1 MTESKAAPQGTQ
13 VRLKCR
19 ALDLRRS
26 EAEHVFIVRADTI
39 WVRKPDGN
47 WTVDHRLNRA
57 VADKVFRLA
66 EQANLPT
73 ARGSMA
79 ATAAKAAPTTSATAT
94 KAAPTTSA
102 TATKAAPT
110 ASATAAKA
118 APSTSGT
125 ASPAPAVNVKTATLD
140 QLRKMVV
147 EARKAAEAAERAAK
161 AAEASALAARRAAD
175 EAEDLLKEAEQSEQ
189 ARLIQEVTRLQTR
202 QQDAQKRQ
210 DAAQQSER
218 TDRDRMTAANRRLAI
233 CRANMPSSAKGGV
246 TAATPAK
253 A

>member
-79 ATAAKAAPTTSATAT
+79 ATAA